1 MPWRL
6 FGNVNLSGN
15 AHLNTYVS
23 VKVDLFTQQ
32 KAADIITATRH
43 RPPETRS
50 HCDLICSSVITSFP
64 LIFFKKYDWTL
75 TLLSA
80 LQMKRHH

>member
-6 FGNVNLSGN
+6 FGNVNLSGK

-50 HCDLICSSVITSFP
+50 HYLICSSVITSFP
-64 LIFFKKYDWTL
+64 LLFFKKYDWTL